1 MIIVNNRCGEIAE
14 EYKMSRTERGDA
26 KMVIN
31 INKRLPLVVYI
42 IIFGLLAAMFVSG
55 CSLSSPDRGS
65 NSSQQPEQQPA
76 QQPERPGQPTP
87 SADHT
92 TSPVYELPEI
102 YIPTASG
109 VAVEQNSQA
118 IIDYSNMQNGYIMA
132 KYIEP
137 TDLKIKLLITVP
149 DGVQYTYSLYP
160 GKDFEV
166 FPLSGGNGEYS
177 VGVFRQV
184 EDTRYSMVLSTTIY
198 VTLVDEFAPFLRP
211 NQYVNF
217 NQNSEAVRKAAQL
230 TAGISDLLEKVA
242 AIYYFVTNNIVYDVE
257 LARTV
262 ESGYLPN
269 VDRTLSTG
277 KGICFDYAALMS
289 AMLRSQGIPT
299 KLVIGYT
306 GDQYHAWISV
316 FSEEYGWLDDIIYFD
331 GETWSLV
338 DPTFAAGGMS
348 SESLSQFI
356 GDGTNYTEKF
366 FH

>member
-1 MIIVNNRCGEIAE
+1 
-14 EYKMSRTERGDA
+14 MSRVERGYSM
-26 KMVIN
+26 KVTN
-31 INKRLPLVVYI
+31 TNKRIPLIVYI
-42 IIFGLLAAMFVSG
+42 TSIGLLSAMFVSG
-55 CSLSSPDRGS
+55 CGLLSPGGGN
-65 NSSQQPEQQPA
+65 NSSQQPGQQPGQPA
-76 QQPERPGQPTP
+76 QQPEQPAESSP
-87 SADHT
+87 SAENT
-92 TSPVYELPEI
+92 SSPVYELPEI

-109 VAVEQNSQA
+109 VAVEENSQA
-118 IIDYSNMQNGYIMA
+118 IIDYSNAQDGYIMA
-132 KYIEP
+132 KYIEA

-177 VGVFRQV
+177 IGVFRQV
-184 EDTRYSMVLSTTIY
+184 EDTRYAMVISTTIN

-211 NQYVNF
+211 NQYVDF
-217 NQNSEAVRKAAQL
+217 NQNTEAVRKAAQL
-230 TAGISDLLEKVA
+230 TAGIGDLLERVA
-242 AIYYFVTNNIVYDVE
+242 AIYHFVTTNVVYDVE

-262 ESGYLPN
+262 ESGYLPD
-269 VDRTLSTG
+269 VDRTLNTG

-316 FSEEYGWLDDIIYFD
+316 FSEEYGWLDDIIFFD

-366 FH
+366 LH

>member
-1 MIIVNNRCGEIAE
+1 
-14 EYKMSRTERGDA
+14 MSRVERGDA
-26 KMVIN
+26 RMVTN
-31 INKRLPLVVYI
+31 INKRLPLIVYI
-42 IIFGLLAAMFVSG
+42 TIFGLLSAMFVSG
-55 CSLSSPDRGS
+55 CDLLGPGGGN
-65 NSSQQPEQQPA
+65 NSSQQSGQQPGQQPA
-76 QQPERPGQPTP
+76 QQPDQSPP
-87 SADHT
+87 SAENT

-102 YIPTASG
+102 LVPTASG
-109 VAVEQNSQA
+109 VDVEENGQA
-118 IIDYSNMQNGYIMA
+118 IIDYSNMQDGYIMV

-160 GKDFEV
+160 GMDFEA

-177 VGVFRQV
+177 IGVFRQV
-184 EDTRYSMVLSTTIY
+184 EDTRYAMELSTTIY
-198 VTLVDEFAPFLRP
+198 VTLVDEFAPFLHP

-217 NQNSEAVRKAAQL
+217 NQNTEAVRKAAQL
-230 TAGISDLLEKVA
+230 TAGIGDLLERVA
-242 AIYYFVTNNIVYDVE
+242 AIYHFVINNVVYDVE
-257 LARTV
+257 LAQTV
-262 ESGYLPN
+262 ESGYLRD

-289 AMLRSQGIPT
+289 AMLRSQGILT

-316 FSEEYGWLDDIIYFD
+316 FSEEYGWLDDIIFFD

-348 SESLSQFI
+348 SNSLSQFI

-366 FH
+366 LH

>member
-1 MIIVNNRCGEIAE
+1 
-14 EYKMSRTERGDA
+14 
-26 KMVIN
+26 MVIN
-31 INKRLPLVVYI
+31 INKRLPLIVYI
-42 IIFGLLAAMFVSG
+42 TIFGLLAAMAVSG
-55 CSLSSPDRGS
+55 CDLISPGRD
-65 NSSQQPEQQPA
+65 NNNSQQSGQQPGQQPA
-76 QQPERPGQPTP
+76 QQPEQPGQSAP
-87 SADHT
+87 SADNT
-92 TSPVYELPEI
+92 TSPIYDLPEI
-102 YIPTASG
+102 YVPIASG
-109 VAVEQNSQA
+109 DAVEQNDQA
-118 IIDYSNMQNGYIMA
+118 IIDYSNAQDGYIMA
-132 KYIEP
+132 KYIEA

-160 GKDFEV
+160 GSDFEV
-166 FPLSGGNGEYS
+166 FPLSGGDGEYS
-177 VGVFRQV
+177 IGVFRQV
-184 EDTRYSMVLSTTIY
+184 EDTRYAMVLSTTIN
-198 VTLVDEFAPFLRP
+198 VALVNEFAPFLRP

-217 NQNSEAVRKAAQL
+217 NQNTEAVRKAAEL

-242 AIYYFVTNNIVYDVE
+242 VIYHFVTTNVVYDVE
-257 LARTV
+257 LAQTV
-262 ESGYLPN
+262 ESGYLPD

-316 FSEEYGWLDDIIYFD
+316 FSEEYGWLDDIILFD

-348 SESLSQFI
+348 SDSLAQFI

-366 FH
+366 LH